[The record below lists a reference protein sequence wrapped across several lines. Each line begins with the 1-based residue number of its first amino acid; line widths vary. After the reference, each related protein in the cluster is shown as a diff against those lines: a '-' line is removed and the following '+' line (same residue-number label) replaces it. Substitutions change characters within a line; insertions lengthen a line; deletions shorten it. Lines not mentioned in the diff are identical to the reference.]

1 MVKIINLK
9 AVKAKTNHKRT
20 TTASGYYSKKIVKPI
35 CCSPIKV
42 ERTSF
47 STISVGFRIDCFNL
61 ALVDA
66 MMKRIAY
73 MQNHWRL
80 SLIPRDHQ
88 LFESRYKTYVIRLL
102 KEMSEEDCKA
112 TFRQILIQI
121 SEETYTNEISV
132 WGKETEVED
141 LIHPRNFV
149 WTDEVTI
156 TKTTAKLLRKAGIS
170 NGTDLVRTTRE
181 EICQI
186 PGMTTK
192 EVYKLEKS
200 LASRGLFLRT
210 AEPDA
215 WQKSEELLL
224 AEA

>member
-1 MVKIINLK
+1 MAKIIDFK
-9 AVKAKTNHKRT
+9 AVKTETNHKRT
-20 TTASGYYSKKIVKPI
+20 PVTNERCVERIIKPI

-42 ERTSF
+42 ERTSL

-61 ALVDA
+61 TLVDA

-80 SLIPRDHQ
+80 SLISSEHQ
-88 LFESRYKTYVIRLL
+88 LFQPQYKTYVIRLL
-102 KEMSEEDCKA
+102 KELSEKDRRA

-121 SEETYTNEISV
+121 SEESYTNEISV

-141 LIHPRNFV
+141 LIHPHNYV
-149 WTDEVTI
+149 WADGVTI
-156 TKTTAKLLRKAGIS
+156 SKTTAELLRKAGIG
-170 NGTDLVRTTRE
+170 NGTDLIRTTRE

-192 EVYKLEKS
+192 EVYRLEKS

-210 AEPDA
+210 AEPDE
-215 WQKSEELLL
+215 WQESEFLL